1 MRLLGGL
8 KIKKFTH
15 MKIKSITIKNFRSIG
30 NTFILPNQFNVLVG
44 QNNHGKSNFLEAIE
58 WFYNGTGDISEIKR
72 KGSGSEEMFVEIEFS
87 DIQSGIDKMQNEK
100 NKTALL
106 KEFGEKETVKI
117 IRKIDNENKAERL
130 VFYPDRGEGE
140 YGKPVTGFDK
150 TLNDFLPKLQF
161 VKTET
166 HLKDIAKYGA
176 KTEIGQML
184 SGVVSEVLFSE
195 DEEYRGFVNKF
206 NDLFIGDNSKVSRE
220 LSKIG
225 SRVENHLKKQ
235 FPECEEV
242 QFQVKSPKFDD
253 LLKNFETNIDDGHK
267 TTASEKGDGM
277 QRALMLAIIQTY
289 ADYRRENENIKNFIF
304 LIDEAELHLHPTA
317 QRSLKNALLQLALE
331 GDQIIITS
339 HSSVLI
345 SDEIEDQMIFQVE
358 KYQKITDIRPIEE
371 NEKHIV
377 IFELLGGSPSDLL
390 LPDNFLIVEGRSEFE
405 FVSRILKRFYSS
417 KNKKINI
424 LQSQGGTALSEK
436 RMWAI
441 HNCFL
446 PLVERS
452 NTKSPIYRNR
462 LIVIHDLR
470 NDENKAEVEQF
481 YNAYKDLSDSQQI
494 YEIQENTLE
503 KYYPLP
509 WKNENK
515 LSGEEKFN
523 LAIKVGDEIKSEQF
537 KSEMPLIFKATEKLY
552 ELSF

>member
-1 MRLLGGL
+1 
-8 KIKKFTH
+8 
-15 MKIKSITIKNFRSIG
+15 MKIKSITINNFRSIG
-30 NTFILPNQFNVLVG
+30 NITISPSQFNVLVG

-72 KGSGSEEMFVEIEFS
+72 KGSGSEEIFVEIEFS

-117 IRKIDNENKAERL
+117 IRKVDDENKAERL
-130 VFYPDRGEGE
+130 VFYPDRGKGE

-166 HLKDIAKYGA
+166 HLKDIAKYGS

-184 SGVVSEVLFSE
+184 SGVVNEVLFSE
-195 DEEYRGFVNKF
+195 DEDYREFVNKF
-206 NDLFIGDNSKVSRE
+206 NDLFIGDNSKVSQE

-225 SRVENHLKKQ
+225 SRVEEHLKKQ

-253 LLKNFETNIDDGHK
+253 LLKNFETNIDDGYK

-317 QRSLKNALLQLALE
+317 QRSLKNALLELALE

-345 SDEIEDQMIFQVE
+345 SDEIENQMLFKV
-358 KYQKITDIRPIEE
+358 KKFQKITNIDPIQED
-371 NEKHIV
+371 EKHNV

-405 FVSRILKRFYSS
+405 LISRMLKRFYSER
-417 KNKKINI
+417 KKKINI
-424 LQSQGGTALSEK
+424 LQSQGGTSLSEK
-436 RMWAI
+436 RMGAI

-462 LIVIHDLR
+462 LVVIHDLR
-470 NDENKAEVEQF
+470 NKENKSEVEKF
-481 YNAYKDLSDSQQI
+481 YKIYIDLAENLQI
-494 YEIQENTLE
+494 YEIETDTLE
-503 KYYPLP
+503 KYYPSP

-515 LSGEEKFN
+515 LTGEEKYN
-523 LAIKVGDEIKSEQF
+523 LAVMVGDEIEFEQF
-537 KSEMPLIFKATEKLY
+537 KNEMPIMFSAIEKLY